1 MEIVL
6 LPAGKL
12 RRRLGARKINDAKV
26 PGLVESIREIGIINP
41 LRVRPVTVY
50 ENGRAGEG
58 WEITAGC
65 HRYEAASRLNLTEI
79 PCIIVQDDDLRAEL
93 AMIDENLC
101 RAELSPAEAA
111 LQTARRK
118 EIYEAL
124 HPEARHGA
132 IGNGREKSRKFCDS
146 TDQRFTAETA
156 LSTGRSE
163 RAVQLDAARGE
174 ALGEDLEAIAGTSLD
189 KGVELDALAKLPEQ
203 ERKSLVQ
210 RAKSGEA
217 VSARSAKIDADV
229 KVRAAREV
237 ASILA
242 EHIPGDWWDALKAN
256 LYAAG
261 AGGKE
266 RRKSHPKV
274 FRVGYSARNRS
285 IRHFDGLR
293 ENLNNAV
300 DQINPCPKPEVPNC
314 AQNSVQIGL
323 AEAGGCS

>member
-124 HPEARHGA
+124 HPEARHG
-132 IGNGREKSRKFCDS
+132 GDRKSNQVANSATRSFAD
-146 TDQRFTAETA
+146 DQAGK
-156 LSTGRSE
+156 TGEAPRTV
-163 RAVQLDAARGE
+163 RVNAARGE
-174 ALGEDLEAIAGTSLD
+174 ALGETLKAVTGTSLD
-189 KGVELDALAKLPEQ
+189 KGVELDALAKLDPQ
-203 ERKSLVQ
+203 Q
-210 RAKSGEA
+210 REEIVSRAQRGEK
-217 VSARSAKIDADV
+217 VSARQVKLADQPLNDFEAKEKQVAALMSAWNKAGQDARQEFMERV
-229 KVRAAREV
+229 NY
-237 ASILA
+237 
-242 EHIPGDWWDALKAN
+242 GDEPVM
-256 LYAAG
+256 G
-261 AGGKE
+261 
-266 RRKSHPKV
+266 RKWS
-274 FRVGYSARNRS
+274 
-285 IRHFDGLR
+285 
-293 ENLNNAV
+293 
-300 DQINPCPKPEVPNC
+300 
-314 AQNSVQIGL
+314 
-323 AEAGGCS
+323 